1 MITLARGWVGLLLLL
16 LLLLLLRT
24 LQGMRHQHNAKESM
38 PWSYRHAPESHIGGM
53 LARVLALNIQL
64 DEILVCIHSRLEP
77 TGAQVVDEVPVATDR
92 DLPVVS
98 FATLATIATENA
110 LRERGMCPA

>member
-1 MITLARGWVGLLLLL
+1 MELPARTRIAHW
-16 LLLLLLRT
+16 
-24 LQGMRHQHNAKESM
+24 RHE
-38 PWSYRHAPESHIGGM
+38 
-53 LARVLALNIQL
+53 ARVLALNIQL

-98 FATLATIATENA
+98 FATLATIATENV
-110 LRERGMCPA
+110 LRERRMCPA